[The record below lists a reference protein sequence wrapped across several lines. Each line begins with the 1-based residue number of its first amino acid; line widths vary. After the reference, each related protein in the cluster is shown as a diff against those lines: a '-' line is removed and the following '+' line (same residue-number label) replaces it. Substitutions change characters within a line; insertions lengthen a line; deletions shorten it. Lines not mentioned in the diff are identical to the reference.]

1 MDFDKENGNDFW
13 AQAEELEAWELQSLN
28 SFRSIGKNRKPPR
41 GCKTVPTF
49 FVCDVKEDFRLKAR
63 LVAGGHVLPPPLE
76 SVHSG
81 VVSLRSVR
89 LMCFIAELNGLDSYQ
104 GDISNAYLES
114 YCTALLCFIAGPEF
128 GEFEFLQVF
137 ESSQS

>member
-41 GCKTVPTF
+41 GYKTIPIF
-49 FVCDVKEDFRLKAR
+49 FVYDVKEDFRLKAR

-89 LMCFIAELNGLDSYQ
+89 LAQCL
-104 GDISNAYLES
+104 
-114 YCTALLCFIAGPEF
+114 P
-128 GEFEFLQVF
+128 
-137 ESSQS
+137 